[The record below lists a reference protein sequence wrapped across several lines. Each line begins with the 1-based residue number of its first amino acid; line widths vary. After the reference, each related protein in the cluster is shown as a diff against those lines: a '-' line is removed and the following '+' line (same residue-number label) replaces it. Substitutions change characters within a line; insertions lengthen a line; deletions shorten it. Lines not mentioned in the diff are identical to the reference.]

1 MHCVNKHT
9 IFIVNTVPF
18 DLNDTLFTSTLTFPS
33 ILTCKYPQRSKRSL
47 EVIQFAA
54 IVSQPHNLNCAYIY
68 VLHEVYFPFF
78 FIRNVLWHVLLW
90 GWKFILFVWTLGS
103 LWMVTIYGS
112 VAVTLD
118 GFWTPFLQV
127 SATSLLP
134 SKSPPTSQ
142 Q

>member
-33 ILTCKYPQRSKRSL
+33 ILTCKYPQRSKRTL

-68 VLHEVYFPFF
+68 VLHEVYFPLF
-78 FIRNVLWHVLLW
+78 FIRNVLCHVLLGVKIYSFCLNTW
-90 GWKFILFVWTLGS
+90 QFMDGDHLWQCGSNFGWVLDTLSAS
-103 LWMVTIYGS
+103 LS
-112 VAVTLD
+112 NQSAV
-118 GFWTPFLQV
+118 
-127 SATSLLP
+127 
-134 SKSPPTSQ
+134 
-142 Q
+142 